1 MSLTKLSLAG
11 NNLIIPDQGEFGL
24 YHPGWGRENRYSQT
38 LIFRHPFFRKQCFS
52 LKYSLVSSLKIFEGM
67 SKFGIYVI
75 MKSSLQFKQCKGL
88 KKLLSACVEVTSA
101 LPNSDTQKD
110 LLM

>member
-1 MSLTKLSLAG
+1 M
-11 NNLIIPDQGEFGL
+11 P
-24 YHPGWGRENRYSQT
+24 
-38 LIFRHPFFRKQCFS
+38 IFRHPFFRKQCFS
-52 LKYSLVSSLKIFEGM
+52 LKYVFVTPPPTKIFGGV

-75 MKSSLQFKQCKGL
+75 MKSSLQFQQCKGP
-88 KKLLSACVEVTSA
+88 KKATFPGVVVTST